1 MTIRQELRRRWWLL
15 LLSVAVLVLL
25 FGTRISTF
33 YTDVLWYDSVG
44 FGIVFWRLAGTQI
57 GLGLIAGL
65 SVALLVS
72 GNLLLARRLAPPYRT
87 HPSQGEQSIERYRQ
101 AIESAARPLLIGVGV
116 FFGLLSGAAMFQQWE
131 PFLLWGNAV
140 PFGINDPQFGRDLG
154 YFVFQLP
161 FLELLNSWL
170 FTTFVLTIIFTA
182 LAHYVF
188 GGIRPQAPSSRVT
201 PSANAHLSVLLALLV
216 AVRGWGF
223 WLDRYLLSYSERGG
237 VTGLSYTDVHAQLR
251 AYQLLTVIAAV
262 CVVLFCLN
270 IRVRGWL
277 LPLSG
282 VAILLVAAVLLA
294 GIYPAII
301 QRLQVA
307 PQQLRREE
315 RYIARNLQ
323 LTRFAYGIDEDHV
336 TYEPFAAAGQLGPAE
351 VAANAK
357 TLESIRLWDPATL
370 QTVYDQIQTFRPF
383 YDFSDVDTDRYAI
396 DGEPRQMMISV
407 RELEPTDLAPQAR
420 TWQNQA
426 LTFTH
431 GYGYVASPVSTAA
444 PNGQPEFFVRDM
456 PLDGAAPLEIDNP
469 RVYFGEAGTQY
480 SVVGTAQEEFDYPV
494 GARDATS
501 RYDGRDGVPLSSSLR
516 RVAFA
521 FRYGEPNIVLSNLI
535 DGGSRILLRRDVR
548 ERVRLVAPFLDT
560 DDDPYPVAV
569 GGRIHWIVDAYTITD
584 MVPYSERVD
593 LARLTASAQQVLVR
607 QPQPNGQIALVPE
620 TRLVPGL
627 RGRANYIRNSVKA
640 VVDAYDGT
648 VSLYV
653 TDPAD
658 PLIRAWDQAF
668 PGILQP
674 VGQASAELRA
684 HFRYPEDMFMV
695 QAAMLRAYHIQ
706 DPAQFFRGDDVW
718 AIPED
723 PAFADNQAEAQGDS
737 DRRRDLPPT
746 YQLLRLPGEQQE
758 EFTLVLPFTPADRQN
773 LSAYIGGRV
782 DMGGAGRLRILQMPP
797 SQTVFGPEQVYAR
810 IQQDAAVSQQITLW
824 NQAGSTVITGNL
836 IVVPVGD
843 SLLYAQPLFLQAEGS
858 PIPELRRVVLV
869 LGERVVMGD
878 RLGDALQLL
887 FGQRVPGVEA
897 GVEGQPAAPGQPPP
911 VAGSASDPRVAAL
924 IRQALDS
931 FAAADQALRDGDL
944 GAYQQRTRAAQAA
957 LEQAQGLIEGAPP
970 SP

>member
-1 MTIRQELRRRWWLL
+1 MTLRQELRRRWWLL
-15 LLSVAVLVLL
+15 LLVVVVLVLL

-33 YTDVLWYDSVG
+33 YTNVLWYDSVG
-44 FGIVFWRLAGTQI
+44 FGVVFWRLVGTKI
-57 GLGLIAGL
+57 GLAAVAGL
-65 SVALLVS
+65 AVALLLS
-72 GNLLLARRLAPPYRT
+72 GNLLLARRLAPPYRR
-87 HPSQGEQSIERYRQ
+87 HPSQGEQAIERYRQ
-101 AIESAARPLLIGVGV
+101 TIERAARPLLIGVGV
-116 FFGLLSGAAMFQQWE
+116 FFGLLSGAAMSQQWE
-131 PFLLWGNAV
+131 PLLLWRNAV
-140 PFGINDPQFGRDLG
+140 PFGLNDPQFGRDVG

-161 FLELLNSWL
+161 FLTLVNSWL
-170 FTTFVLTIIFTA
+170 FTSLMLTIVFTA
-182 LAHYVF
+182 FAHYVF
-188 GGIRPQAPSSRVT
+188 GGIRPQAPSHKIT
-201 PSANAHLSVLLALLV
+201 PLANVHLSVLLALLV
-216 AVRGWGF
+216 AVRAWGF

-251 AYQLLTVIAAV
+251 AYQLLCVIAAV
-262 CVVLFCLN
+262 CVVLFFVN

-277 LPLSG
+277 LPASG
-282 VAILLVAAVLLA
+282 VAILVVAAVLLA
-294 GIYPAII
+294 GIYPAVI

-323 LTRFAYGIDEDHV
+323 LTRFAYRIDGGHV
-336 TYEPFAAAGQLGPAE
+336 SYEPFAAAGQLGAPE

-357 TLESIRLWDPATL
+357 TLESVRLWDPTTL
-370 QTVYDQIQTFRPF
+370 ETVYDQIQTFRPF
-383 YDFSDVDTDRYAI
+383 YDFHDVDTDRYLI
-396 DGEPRQMMISV
+396 DGQPRQMMVSV
-407 RELEPTDLAPQAR
+407 RELDPADLAPQAR

-444 PNGQPEFFVRDM
+444 PNGQPEFFVRNM
-456 PLDGAAPLEIDNP
+456 PLDGVTPLEIDNP
-469 RVYFGEAGTQY
+469 RVYFGEAGAPY
-480 SVVGTAQEEFDYPV
+480 SIVGTAQEEFDYPL
-494 GARDATS
+494 GDRDATS
-501 RYDGRDGVPLSSSLR
+501 RYDGKDGVPLSSLLR

-521 FRYGEPNIVLSNLI
+521 FRFGEPNIVLSNLI
-535 DGGSRILLRRDVR
+535 GPDSRVLLRRDVR
-548 ERVRLVAPFLDT
+548 ERVRLAAPFLDT

-569 GGRIHWIVDAYTITD
+569 DGRIHWVVDAYTITD
-584 MVPYSERVD
+584 MVPYSQRVD
-593 LARLTASAQQVLVR
+593 LDRLTASAQRVLVR
-607 QPQPNGQIALVPE
+607 QPQPDGQIALVPE
-620 TRLVPGL
+620 IRMVPGL

-668 PGILQP
+668 PGILRP
-674 VGQASAELRA
+674 VGQASEELRA

-706 DPAQFFRGDDVW
+706 DPAPFFRGDDVW
-718 AIPED
+718 AIPKD
-723 PAFADNQAEAQGDS
+723 PTFADNQARAGGSS
-737 DRRRDLPPT
+737 DRQRDLPPT

-758 EFTLVLPFTPADRQN
+758 QFTLVLPFTPANRQN
-773 LSAYIGGRV
+773 LSAYVAGRV
-782 DMGGAGRLRILQMPP
+782 DANGSGQLRVLQMPP

-836 IVVPVGD
+836 IVVPVAD

-869 LGERVVMGD
+869 LGEQVVMGD

-887 FGQRVPGVEA
+887 FGQRVPGI
-897 GVEGQPAAPGQPPP
+897 EGQPAPPGQQPP
-911 VAGSASDPRVAAL
+911 VVGSAPDPRVAVL
-924 IRQALDS
+924 IRQALDA

-944 GAYQQRTRAAQAA
+944 GAYQQQTRAAQAA
-957 LEQAQGLIEGAPP
+957 LQQAQGLIEGAP
-970 SP
+970 